1 MKSVVCFGEILW
13 DDFPTGKVVG
23 GAPLNVAL
31 RLSQLGVDASIIS
44 RRGRDDNGKEISE
57 FIKERGLDTS
67 QIQIDEKYPTGLV
80 KVMLNEKG
88 SASYD
93 IVYPSAWDK
102 IQINPTALKKV
113 QSADAFV
120 FGSLACRDMSSRDSL
135 YKLIDQAKYK
145 VFDVNLRPPYYD
157 IDIIADLMNKS
168 DFIKL
173 NDDELYEVAEKL
185 GSPYKSLEKNLKY
198 IADKTNST
206 EVCVTKGRHG
216 AVYLKDDQFH
226 YHSGFKVRVVDTV
239 GSGDSFLASLLYK
252 ILNKVN
258 PEKALEFACAM
269 GALVASQNG
278 ATTPIPIATVE
289 EFINPLGSSQE

>member
-1 MKSVVCFGEILW
+1 MNSVVCFGEILW

-31 RLSQLGVDASIIS
+31 RLKQLGVDSTIIS
-44 RRGRDDNGKEISE
+44 RRGRDEDGRAINN
-57 FIKERGLDTS
+57 FIKERGLSADH
-67 QIQIDEKYPTGLV
+67 IQIDEKYPTGLV

-102 IQINPTALKKV
+102 IQTNASILKRV
-113 QSADAFV
+113 QESDAFV
-120 FGSLACRDMSSRDSL
+120 FGSLACRDAVSRDTL
-135 YKLIDQAKYK
+135 LQLVDQAKYK

-157 IDIIADLMNKS
+157 IEILTELMEKA

-173 NDDELYEVAEKL
+173 NDDELYEIAEQM
-185 GSPYKSLEKNLKY
+185 GSPYKSMERNIKY
-198 IADKTNST
+198 IAEKTNSN

-216 AVYLKDDQFH
+216 AVYLKDGIFH

-239 GSGDSFLASLLYK
+239 GSGDSFLASLLYQL
-252 ILNKVN
+252 LNEVN
-258 PEKALEFACAM
+258 PEEALEFACAM
-269 GALVASQNG
+269 GALVASQKG
-278 ATTPIPIATVE
+278 ATTPIDCQTVE
-289 EFINPLGSSQE
+289 AFVDPHRN